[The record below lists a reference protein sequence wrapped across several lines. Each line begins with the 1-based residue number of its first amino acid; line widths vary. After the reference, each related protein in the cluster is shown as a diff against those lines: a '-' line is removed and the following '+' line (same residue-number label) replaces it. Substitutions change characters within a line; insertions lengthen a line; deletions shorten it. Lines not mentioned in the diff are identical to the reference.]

1 MCNYSLFLRRN
12 DMSSVQSQS
21 LATGISPRQSALSD
35 SQFSSYVKKQSFSA
49 YESLDAGLTIKTNE
63 GDLVTLSS
71 NTFSKLD
78 TSLYNSKGVLQT
90 DAGKVMVTQNQRQ
103 ITLASGES
111 FTFSVEGN
119 LSEEELKDVE
129 AIVKGIDEV
138 ISEMAEGDMEDA
150 VDAALSMGGY
160 DSIAAYS
167 ADITYEKSYS
177 MASEIEAKT
186 IEPTPQPD
194 PEPAPEPATL
204 PQGNNAAPPKME
216 PFPENRRP
224 WKNKN
229 NSLENLDKFVEKM
242 TDKIDKLDEKLM
254 DKIQKPIDKLFR
266 HHLGNMK
273 ENRDEE
279 RSLYNA
285 VEKAG
290 QEIDKVIDKIAG
302 KLFSNKLS
310 SFFG

>member
-1 MCNYSLFLRRN
+1 
-12 DMSSVQSQS
+12 MSSIQSQS
-21 LATGISPRQSALSD
+21 LAAGVSPRQSALSD

-71 NTFSKLD
+71 NTYSKLD
-78 TSLYNSKGVLQT
+78 SFLYNSKGVLQT

-103 ITLASGES
+103 ITLTSGES
-111 FTFSVEGN
+111 FTFSVEGE
-119 LSEEELKDVE
+119 LSEEELLDIE
-129 AIVKGIDEV
+129 AIVKDIDEV
-138 ISEMAEGDMEDA
+138 ISEMARGDMADA

-177 MASEIEAKT
+177 MTSEIETKT
-186 IEPTPQPD
+186 IEPAPQPD
-194 PEPAPEPATL
+194 PAPAPEPATL
-204 PQGNNAAPPKME
+204 TQENNAAPQKME

-229 NSLENLDKFVEKM
+229 NSIENLDKFVEKM
-242 TDKIDKLDEKLM
+242 TEKIEELDEKLM
-254 DKIQKPIDKLFR
+254 EKAQKPIDKLFR

-273 ENRDEE
+273 ENREEE

-285 VEKAG
+285 VENAG
-290 QEIDKVIDKIAG
+290 QKIDKIIDKITGRIFSDQLSAFAG
-302 KLFSNKLS
+302 
-310 SFFG
+310 